1 MLAPGIGAE
10 YNAGKMKM
18 RHSFGRQAE
27 DDASGVKSEI
37 RISKSEANPKR
48 GNAANGKQKILSAVL
63 NLLHSDFLRCFGFR
77 CSDFG
82 FPVRRW
88 CAAIIIMLVT
98 TFAAAAESPEVVT
111 DPVVLAVQKALPSV
125 VNLSTEH
132 LAQRVYADPFEELFQ
147 QFFGQGRRPRRDGGG
162 QSLGSG
168 VIVDEDGWIVTNFHV
183 VQRATKIHVALS
195 DGSKHDAK
203 FVSGDEKNDLA
214 LLRIEAKKVLP
225 FVEVATDRE
234 ALLGE
239 TVIAVGNPFGLEQT
253 VTKGIISAKHRKY
266 EAGDVVFNDILQTDA
281 AINPGNSGGPLI
293 NTRGQL
299 VGINMAILSQAQGIG
314 FAIPSKRVADML
326 SSWLTPEK
334 RARLWLG
341 LRFARKDGRMV
352 VADAQENSPAAKAG
366 VSVGDVVTAVD
377 GETYGDLLK
386 LQRHLIHKQPGESV
400 KLEVERGGKTK
411 TFEVALA
418 ALPKLSVPDLFRKKF
433 GLQVQELTRDLS
445 EAMGIPVAQGLLIA
459 EVEKGSPGAAAGL
472 RRGLVI
478 THVAGE
484 EVQSLERLAERLGDV
499 KSGDAVSLAIFL
511 MERRGNLLIQRT
523 VSVALKAR

>member
-1 MLAPGIGAE
+1 
-10 YNAGKMKM
+10 
-18 RHSFGRQAE
+18 
-27 DDASGVKSEI
+27 
-37 RISKSEANPKR
+37 
-48 GNAANGKQKILSAVL
+48 
-63 NLLHSDFLRCFGFR
+63 
-77 CSDFG
+77 
-82 FPVRRW
+82 
-88 CAAIIIMLVT
+88 
-98 TFAAAAESPEVVT
+98 
-111 DPVVLAVQKALPSV
+111 
-125 VNLSTEH
+125 
-132 LAQRVYADPFEELFQ
+132 
-147 QFFGQGRRPRRDGGG
+147 
-162 QSLGSG
+162 
-168 VIVDEDGWIVTNFHV
+168 
-183 VQRATKIHVALS
+183 
-195 DGSKHDAK
+195 
-203 FVSGDEKNDLA
+203 
-214 LLRIEAKKVLP
+214 
-225 FVEVATDRE
+225 
-234 ALLGE
+234 
-239 TVIAVGNPFGLEQT
+239 
-253 VTKGIISAKHRKY
+253 
-266 EAGDVVFNDILQTDA
+266 
-281 AINPGNSGGPLI
+281 
-293 NTRGQL
+293 
-299 VGINMAILSQAQGIG
+299 
-314 FAIPSKRVADML
+314 
-326 SSWLTPEK
+326 
-334 RARLWLG
+334 
-341 LRFARKDGRMV
+341 MV

-377 GETYGDLLK
+377 GERYGDLLK